1 MTGLSV
7 DIRRK
12 SFPGTSRAAAR
23 LVLRDV
29 RFAANTGE
37 FLCVVG
43 PSGCGKTTML
53 NILAG
58 LDADFEGGVGLPR
71 GRAQPEPV
79 LGYVFQNPRLLPW
92 RTVEEN
98 IRLALHPQRAA
109 DGIAERLL
117 AEMGIEDTRTL
128 YPDQLSLGMSRRVA
142 LARAFAVEPDL
153 LLMDEPFVS
162 LDGPVA
168 KRLRHLLLRTW
179 RLRPTTVLFVTHD
192 LREAI
197 QLADRILFL
206 SAAPT
211 TVIEDVEVEID
222 REAREDEAAV
232 EDWRKRLLS
241 RHPHLF
247 PDR

>member
-1 MTGLSV
+1 MSGLSV

-12 SFPGTSRAAAR
+12 RFPGTARTGSRP
-23 LVLRDV
+23 VLRDV
-29 RFAANTGE
+29 RFTADAGE

-53 NILAG
+53 NIVAG
-58 LDADFEGGVGLPR
+58 LDADFEGRVELPR
-71 GRAQPEPV
+71 GRAQSEPV

-98 IRLALHPQRAA
+98 IRLPLRDSRAA
-109 DGIAERLL
+109 DGVAERLL
-117 AEMGIEDTRTL
+117 AEMGIEDTRGL
-128 YPDQLSLGMSRRVA
+128 YPSRLSLGMSRRVA

-162 LDGPVA
+162 LDEPVA
-168 KRLRHLLLRTW
+168 KRLRRLLLRIW
-179 RLRPTTVLFVTHD
+179 QLRPTTVLFVTHD

-197 QLADRILFL
+197 RLADRILFL
-206 SAAPT
+206 SASPT
-211 TVIEDVEVEID
+211 TVIEDVEVGID

-232 EDWRKRLLS
+232 EDWRKRLLA
-241 RHPHLF
+241 RHAHLF
-247 PDR
+247 PER